1 MGDDSTDEIMGA
13 TYRALCKHGYA
24 NLTMQDIADES
35 TKSKAALHY
44 HYGSKQEL
52 LLAFLD
58 FLYERFEERIVR
70 DGLDDPDAKLGAL
83 IERVLARP
91 DRENDEE
98 FQTAVLEIKA
108 QAPYDDAFRERLGR
122 FDSLLLE
129 EIRSIIDEGRTS
141 GVFRAGVD
149 AGDVATFLVDAM
161 NGAHLRH
168 VTLDRPTDA
177 TRRMIGR
184 YVETELVGRERAGVG
199 AE

>member
-58 FLYERFEERIVR
+58 FLYERFEERIVG
-70 DGLDDPDAKLGAL
+70 DGLDEPDAKLGAL
-83 IERVLARP
+83 IERVMARP

-129 EIRSIIDEGRTS
+129 AIRSIIDEGRAS
-141 GVFRAGVD
+141 GVFRADVD
-149 AGDVATFLVDAM
+149 ADDVAAFLVDAM
-161 NGAHLRH
+161 NGAHIRH